1 VWRAIRLRV
10 KFATKAAR
18 SRYATATGHQQL
30 SFAET
35 ERAVCFDTPCF
46 PIADLPRQFPAS
58 LTGAEFIRRRV
69 RIGKIAVELL
79 DSGQAEVRA
88 GIFAARRH
96 RQSHQVM
103 IPALRLRLD
112 FLGWQAA
119 MGEAKQ
125 GMSVL

>member
-1 VWRAIRLRV
+1 VWRAIGLRV

-69 RIGKIAVELL
+69 RIGKIARKSYWTRVKRR
-79 DSGQAEVRA
+79 SGP
-88 GIFAARRH
+88 GFLPLAAIASRTR
-96 RQSHQVM
+96 
-103 IPALRLRLD
+103 
-112 FLGWQAA
+112 
-119 MGEAKQ
+119 
-125 GMSVL
+125 